1 MKPLNLQVSIV
12 FDEESL
18 GPILELLRRLLA
30 PQVIAEEQNQRQRAS
45 QHALLGGQKK
55 LPEDKGLL
63 LDTKQVSKLLRVSPR
78 TVFAMQK
85 SGKLP
90 APIRIGR
97 LVRWSSERLQEWALT
112 GGSKL
117 TARATSD

>member
-55 LPEDKGLL
+55 TTRGQRVAARYETSLEAAQGIAADC
-63 LDTKQVSKLLRVSPR
+63 LRDAEKR
-78 TVFAMQK
+78 
-85 SGKLP
+85 KLP

-117 TARATSD
+117 TSD